1 MNIIIADLLRENIRN
16 LIPYS
21 SARDDFKGKASIW
34 LDANENP
41 YETGYNRYPDPYQ
54 LKLKERIAEIKYT
67 RVQNIFIGN
76 GSDEVIDLVIRAF
89 CNPGKDKVISI
100 DPSYGMYEVS
110 ANINNV
116 ELIKFP
122 LRDDF
127 TLDEDNLLKI
137 CKEAKIIFLCSPN
150 NPSGN
155 SFKREQLLKIILN
168 FNGLVV
174 IDEAYIDFS
183 AERSL
188 IELIPEY
195 NNLIVMQTLSKA
207 WGLAGLRI
215 GLAFCDAA
223 LVSILNKI
231 KPPYNINTLSQQTA
245 LKALTDVNSKS
256 QQVNEIISEREIL
269 KKNLKQYN
277 AVILIYP
284 SDSNF
289 LLVKFKSAQAVY
301 AFLTQEGIVVRDRS
315 KVLHCS
321 DCLRISVGTPKE
333 NKQSL
338 KALKRYEE
346 STLY

>member
-1 MNIIIADLLRENIRN
+1 MNIVIADLLRENIRK

-41 YETGYNRYPDPYQ
+41 YETGFNRYPDPYQ
-54 LKLKERIAEIKYT
+54 QKLKERIAEIKNINT
-67 RVQNIFIGN
+67 ENIFIGN

-89 CNPGKDKVISI
+89 CNPGKDKIISI

-116 ELIKFP
+116 ELIKIP
-122 LRDDF
+122 LREDF
-127 TLDEDNLLKI
+127 TLDAEDLLSQS
-137 CKEAKIIFLCSPN
+137 KEAKIIFLCSPN

-155 SFKREQLLKIILN
+155 SLNREQIIKVISN
-168 FNGLVV
+168 FNGLVL

-183 AERSL
+183 TEKSL
-188 IELIPEY
+188 LEFIPNH

-223 LVSILNKI
+223 LASILNKI

-245 LKALTDVNSKS
+245 LKALADVNSYS
-256 QQVNEIISEREIL
+256 QQVKEIISERELL
-269 KKNLKQYN
+269 KENLKPYN
-277 AVILIYP
+277 SVIKIYP

-289 LLVKFKSAQAVY
+289 LLVKFKSAKAVY
-301 AFLTQEGIVVRDRS
+301 EFLTLEGIVVRDRS

-321 DCLRISVGTPKE
+321 ECLRISIGTPKE
-333 NKQSL
+333 NKQL
-338 KALKRYEE
+338 LEALKRYEE